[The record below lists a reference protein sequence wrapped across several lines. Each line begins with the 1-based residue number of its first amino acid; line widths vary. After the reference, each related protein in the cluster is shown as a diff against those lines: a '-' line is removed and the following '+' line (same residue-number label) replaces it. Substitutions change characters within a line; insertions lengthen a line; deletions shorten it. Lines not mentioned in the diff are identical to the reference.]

1 MVEDDEL
8 ANLKKKM
15 LEEMK
20 DRHQENIQPKTKTL
34 NSGTQHKPKMSF
46 INWLISLV
54 KKPPSTVE
62 VSKNQSIADL
72 NRTNRELEEKQKTIS
87 KLEKLIEEQQGTIK
101 KQEEH
106 SEVAHIPNKEQ
117 EEIIERLNLV
127 IDSYQEII
135 RTYEESANKPNAE
148 LEEIRLLYQ
157 NEKVKVQEEIEKKT
171 SIICELETSAT
182 VLKKNFE
189 EISNRCH
196 EASENHEKEKQNAIR
211 LGMLILDLD
220 KILGLIDIAENIKP
234 KDGETIEIMIRKSR

>member
-8 ANLKKKM
+8 ANLKKNM

-20 DRHQENIQPKTKTL
+20 NRHQENIQPKIKIL
-34 NSGTQHKPKMSF
+34 NSGTRPKPKISF

-54 KKPPSTVE
+54 KKTPSTVE
-62 VSKNQSIADL
+62 VSKNQSIVEL
-72 NRTNRELEEKQKTIS
+72 NKTKRELEEKQKTIS
-87 KLEKLIEEQQGTIK
+87 ELEKLIEEQQGIIK

-106 SEVAHIPNKEQ
+106 SEVALIPNKEQ

-157 NEKVKVQEEIEKKT
+157 NEKVKSQEENENKT
-171 SIICELETSAT
+171 SQIHELEKSVKT
-182 VLKKNFE
+182 LKNNFK
-189 EISNRCH
+189 EISNRYH
-196 EASENHEKEKQNAIR
+196 EVNEKYEIEKENAIR
-211 LGMLILDLD
+211 LEMLILDLD

-234 KDGETIEIMIRKSR
+234 KEDETIGLMIIKSI